1 MIVFYYGFDFANTM
15 TFPSDTPTL
24 LTGALT
30 AAQTW
35 AALVKPSFMYHNK
48 GVGTLDASL
57 HHPNSASSSSR
68 GSLASAGTAGFN
80 TQGGIWGPSSSASTL
95 DAGGAYGA
103 ASSTTRATWETAQG
117 HQVAFVRA
125 SMSPALTA
133 NEYWFSFDLY
143 CPNNIS
149 TSLDSSYEATT
160 SWKQVFRWGDVSINC
175 KSLVY
180 DGGAARHTMLF
191 SIRNNGVEIATLSV
205 PELDCDVATNTVSP
219 TSLIYCRLRVK
230 LDSTTGLID
239 FKANGVSQSVAY
251 TNQNTV
257 ATLSNAAATEFYF
270 GPPVLDNGTNAWVG
284 GIDNILIDDAEF
296 PAGRPVIRYFTAY
309 TNPASSEAV
318 ANTGTIQNALS
329 SFSDNAHLRFMSQ
342 YGYVT
347 IGKAALSPLNYAPV
361 LLGITGALIRCSNRN
376 PLSGRHIR
384 ASLELAGVES
394 APGYLYRST
403 VFPYS
408 TIVTPPET
416 NGVDQLFCVFTKA
429 DNSKYALTD
438 YNSLLVKLKA
448 AN

>member
-1 MIVFYYGFDFANTM
+1 MIVFFYGFDFANTM
-15 TFPSDTPTL
+15 TIPSDTPSY

-48 GVGTLDASL
+48 GLGTLDASIS
-57 HHPNSASSSSR
+57 HPNSASSSAR
-68 GSLASAGTAGFN
+68 GSLASAGFGGFN
-80 TQGGIWGPSSSASTL
+80 TQGMIWGPSSSASAI
-95 DAGGAYGA
+95 DAGGEYGA
-103 ASSTTRATWETAQG
+103 ASSTTRATWAAAQG
-117 HQVAFVRA
+117 HQVAFIRA
-125 SMSPALTA
+125 NMSPALTA

-175 KSLVY
+175 KSMLY
-180 DGGAARHTMLF
+180 DAGTARHTMLF
-191 SIRNNGVEIATLSV
+191 SIRNAGVEVATLSV

-230 LDSTTGLID
+230 LDSTTGMIE

-257 ATLSNAAATEFYF
+257 SVLSNAAATEFYF

-296 PAGRPVIRYFTAY
+296 PLGRPVIRYFTAY
-309 TNPASSEAV
+309 TNTASSDAI

-329 SFSDNAHLRFMSQ
+329 SFSDNAHVRFLSPT
-342 YGYVT
+342 GFVT
-347 IGKAALSPLNYAPV
+347 IGKAALTPLNYTTP
-361 LLGITGALIRCSNRN
+361 LLGITGALIRCSNRH
-376 PLSGRHIR
+376 PQTGKHINVR
-384 ASLELAGVES
+384 LELSSVES
-394 APGYLYRST
+394 ANAYLYRST
-403 VFPYS
+403 IFPYS
-408 TIVTPPET
+408 TIATPPET

-429 DNSKYALTD
+429 DNTKYALND
-438 YNSLLVKLKA
+438 YNSILIKLRS